1 MAKKSNGPKQQS
13 QQPLNIVGLNK
24 LLASQAGAAAKVGAT
39 VQAALNKA
47 GLTHL
52 RVVIPGAKNP
62 TGPAPR
68 FNKRTPSKGRKSS
81 E

>member
-1 MAKKSNGPKQQS
+1 MAKKKSSGPK
-13 QQPLNIVGLNK
+13 QQPLNIAGLNK
-24 LLASQAGAAAKVGAT
+24 ILLNSAGAAIKAGQV
-39 VQAALNKA
+39 VQKALNKA

-68 FNKRTPSKGRKSS
+68 FNKRTPSKGRKSP

>member
-1 MAKKSNGPKQQS
+1 MAKKKSNEPK

-24 LLASQAGAAAKVGAT
+24 LLLNSAAASQKAGQA
-39 VQAALNKA
+39 VQVALNKA
-47 GLTHL
+47 GLSHM
-52 RVVIPGAKNP
+52 RVVIPGAKAL

-68 FNKRTPSKGRKSS
+68 FNKRTPSKGRRSP

>member
-1 MAKKSNGPKQQS
+1 MAKKTSKEPR
-13 QQPLNIVGLNK
+13 QQPLNIAGLNK
-24 LLASQAGAAAKVGAT
+24 ILLNTAGAAAKAGLA
-39 VQAALNKA
+39 VQKALNKA

-68 FNKRTPSKGRKSS
+68 FNKRTPSKGRRSP

>member
-1 MAKKSNGPKQQS
+1 MAKKKSNEPR
-13 QQPLNIVGLNK
+13 QQPLNISGLNK
-24 LLASQAGAAAKVGAT
+24 ILLNTAGAAAKAGQA
-39 VQAALNKA
+39 VQKALNKA

-52 RVVIPGAKNP
+52 RVIIPGAKNP

-68 FNKRTPSKGRKSS
+68 FNKRTPSKGRKSP